1 MTKLMEQVV
10 AELEKLPE
18 ERQVELAALLH
29 KILQEEIKGR
39 KEKEEWSAF
48 SLQAL
53 ARAYSDDEP
62 EYTDADI
69 LNEERPRG

>member
-10 AELEKLPE
+10 ADLEKLPE
-18 ERQVELAALLH
+18 ERQVELAAFLY
-29 KILQEEIKGR
+29 KILQEEIKSLR
-39 KEKEEWSAF
+39 EKEDWAAF
-48 SLQAL
+48 SLQSL